1 MQARSYTLRVLE
13 ILNNMPSL
21 SSREIAEILGIDF
34 SRAKEILERLRYSGY
49 IEKAGRGYIITARG
63 RSLLAELTK
72 QKTMPP
78 QITTQEKQGGPAS
91 GEAASSEK
99 PIGEK
104 RQEGKIEGQSQQ
116 APETPEALDH
126 VSLLV
131 KQLEEFSKR
140 LRELEVKIKDLDA
153 RLTSLEN
160 FAREVVKHHDMVQH
174 AGSQSSGEGQY
185 VIETPVMNVNE
196 AQSRLGPLLDKY
208 LLEGRLIRIGALIV
222 DHVFYEEF
230 KKKFPIKASE
240 VSRLSN
246 LEKTLL
252 NEMRNEMLV
261 ILYAGKE
268 YRLVNA

>member
-13 ILNNMPSL
+13 ILNNTPSL

-49 IEKAGRGYIITARG
+49 VEKAGRGYIITTRG

-72 QKTMPP
+72 QKTISP
-78 QITTQEKQGGPAS
+78 QNTVQEKQGGPAS
-91 GEAASSEK
+91 EEAVSSDK
-99 PIGEK
+99 SVGEK
-104 RQEGKIEGQSQQ
+104 RQEGKTEGQIQQ
-116 APETPEALDH
+116 APETLDH

-160 FAREVVKHHDMVQH
+160 FAKEVVKHHDMVQH
-174 AGSQSSGEGQY
+174 TGSQSNGEGQY
-185 VIETPVMNVNE
+185 VIETPVMNMNE

-208 LLEGRLIRIGALIV
+208 LLEGRLIRIGTLIV

-240 VSRLSN
+240 VSKLSN

>member
-13 ILNNMPSL
+13 ILNNTPSL

-49 IEKAGRGYIITARG
+49 VEKAGRGYIITTRG
-63 RSLLAELTK
+63 RSLIAELTK
-72 QKTMPP
+72 QKTISP
-78 QITTQEKQGGPAS
+78 QNTAQEKQGSPAS
-91 GEAASSEK
+91 EEAASSEK
-99 PIGEK
+99 SVDEK
-104 RQEGKIEGQSQQ
+104 RQESRTERRMQQ
-116 APETPEALDH
+116 APETLDH

-160 FAREVVKHHDMVQH
+160 FAKEVVKHHDMVQH
-174 AGSQSSGEGQY
+174 TGSQSGGEGQY
-185 VIETPVMNVNE
+185 VIETPVMNMNE

-208 LLEGRLIRIGALIV
+208 LLEGRLIRIGTLIV

-240 VSRLSN
+240 VSKLSN